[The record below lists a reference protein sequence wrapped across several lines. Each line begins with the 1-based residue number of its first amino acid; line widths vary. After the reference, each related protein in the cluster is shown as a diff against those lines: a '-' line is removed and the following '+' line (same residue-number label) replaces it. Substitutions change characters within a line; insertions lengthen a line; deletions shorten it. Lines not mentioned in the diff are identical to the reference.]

1 MCERLSS
8 SEITQLATA
17 MKQTVNVVEDPE
29 DPTQLMLDLGS
40 ELCDSL
46 GWQTG
51 DTILWTDNLDGTW
64 TLQKLTTPSTP
75 SV

>member
-1 MCERLSS
+1 VCGRLSS
-8 SEITQLATA
+8 SEITQLATV

-40 ELCDSL
+40 ELCSDL

>member
-1 MCERLSS
+1 MCGRLSS

-40 ELCDSL
+40 ELCSDL

-64 TLQKLTTPSTP
+64 TLQKLTTPLTP
-75 SV
+75 SA

>member
-1 MCERLSS
+1 MCGRLSS

-17 MKQTVNVVEDPE
+17 MKQTVSVVEDPE

-40 ELCDSL
+40 ELCSDL

-64 TLQKLTTPSTP
+64 TLQKLTTPLTP
-75 SV
+75 SA

>member
-1 MCERLSS
+1 MCGRLSS

-17 MKQTVNVVEDPE
+17 MKQIVNVVEDPE
-29 DPTQLMLDLGS
+29 GSGELLLDLGLD
-40 ELCDSL
+40 LCHSL

-64 TLQKLTTPSTP
+64 TLQKITTPLTP
-75 SV
+75 SA